1 MPLTKPR
8 IKSKDSNI
16 LILAIDI
23 DNDLYRKTRIS
34 GPLMGRVQNLNGA
47 SQLAL
52 ADPEDSDSN
61 TMFYAVHLYDK
72 MKDEGYLVEVA
83 TVTGSE
89 KEGYEA
95 DKEVARQLELVLNK
109 YKSDECILVTDGPSD
124 ERVLPIIQ
132 SRVKISSV
140 QQVIIK
146 QAEGAENTYYAIMEK
161 LKEPHFARTV
171 FGLPALILILF
182 AVSYFLGTGWIL
194 PVALIG
200 IYLLA
205 KGFGL
210 EEALIN
216 SFKSLGFSIDR
227 MSFVFY
233 MSAILFA
240 ITGVFIAAN
249 NYATKLM
256 ITGNQAVSIAY
267 MVEGFLIVL
276 PIILI
281 LYLIGRFI
289 DVRDARYYFRTF
301 KYAIFIGSAI
311 ILWTLLYSF
320 TEWFMGQIYF
330 SQLVDYIILAI
341 LIGIAVSGASRV
353 MRRRLIRKK
362 NLKGK
367 IVVNDLGA
375 MIGKIAGVDLKRGR
389 MIINTGLGSP
399 ITYSVDKIIDL
410 SDKVIIKQ

>member
-1 MPLTKPR
+1 MPLTKPK

-23 DNDLYRKTRIS
+23 DNDLYRKTGIS

-72 MKDEGYLVEVA
+72 MRDEGYSVEVA

-216 SFKSLGFSIDR
+216 SFKGLGFSIDR

-249 NYATKLM
+249 NYTTKLM

-267 MVEGFLIVL
+267 MVEGFLVVL

-341 LIGIAVSGASRV
+341 FIGVAVSGASRV
-353 MRRRLIRKK
+353 MRRRMIRKK

>member
-1 MPLTKPR
+1 MPLTKPK

-72 MKDEGYLVEVA
+72 MKDEGYSVEVA

-216 SFKSLGFSIDR
+216 SFKGLGFSIDR

-267 MVEGFLIVL
+267 MVEGFLVVL

-311 ILWTLLYSF
+311 ILWTLLFSF

-341 LIGIAVSGASRV
+341 LIGIAVSGISRV
-353 MRRRLIRKK
+353 MRRRFIRKK

>member
-1 MPLTKPR
+1 MPLTKPK

-23 DNDLYRKTRIS
+23 DNDLYRKTGIS

-72 MKDEGYLVEVA
+72 MKDEGYSVEVA

-216 SFKSLGFSIDR
+216 SFKGLGFSIDR

-233 MSAILFA
+233 MSAILFS

-249 NYATKLM
+249 NYTTKLM

-341 LIGIAVSGASRV
+341 FIGVAVSGASRV

>member
-23 DNDLYRKTRIS
+23 DNDLYRKTGIS

-47 SQLAL
+47 AQLAL

-72 MKDEGYLVEVA
+72 MKDDGYLVEVA

-216 SFKSLGFSIDR
+216 SFKGLGFSIDR

-267 MVEGFLIVL
+267 MVEGFLVVL

-330 SQLVDYIILAI
+330 SQLVDYIILAM

-399 ITYSVDKIIDL
+399 ITYSIDKIIDL

>member
-1 MPLTKPR
+1 MPLTKPK

-23 DNDLYRKTRIS
+23 DNDLYRKTGIS

-72 MKDEGYLVEVA
+72 MRDEGYSVEVA

-216 SFKSLGFSIDR
+216 SFKGLGFSIDR

-249 NYATKLM
+249 NYTTKLM

-267 MVEGFLIVL
+267 MVEGFLVVL

-341 LIGIAVSGASRV
+341 FIGVAVSGASRV
-353 MRRRLIRKK
+353 MRRRMIRKK

-375 MIGKIAGVDLKRGR
+375 MIGKIAGVDLKRGK
-389 MIINTGLGSP
+389 MIINTGLGNP

>member
-23 DNDLYRKTRIS
+23 DNDLYRKTGIS

-72 MKDEGYLVEVA
+72 MKDEGYSVEVA

-216 SFKSLGFSIDR
+216 SFKGLGFSIDR

-249 NYATKLM
+249 NYTTKLM

-267 MVEGFLIVL
+267 MVEGFLVVL

-341 LIGIAVSGASRV
+341 FIGVAVSGASRV

>member
-23 DNDLYRKTRIS
+23 DNDLYRKTGIS

-72 MKDEGYLVEVA
+72 MKDEGYSVEVA

-216 SFKSLGFSIDR
+216 SFKGLGFSIDR

-249 NYATKLM
+249 NYTTKLM

-267 MVEGFLIVL
+267 MVEGFLVVL

-341 LIGIAVSGASRV
+341 FIGVAVSGASRV
-353 MRRRLIRKK
+353 MRRRMIRKK

>member
-23 DNDLYRKTRIS
+23 DNDLYRKTGIS

-72 MKDEGYLVEVA
+72 MKDEGYSVEVA

-216 SFKSLGFSIDR
+216 SFKGLGFSIDR

-233 MSAILFA
+233 MSAILFS

-249 NYATKLM
+249 NYTTKLM

-341 LIGIAVSGASRV
+341 FIGVAVSGASRV

>member
-1 MPLTKPR
+1 MPLTKPK

-23 DNDLYRKTRIS
+23 DNDLYRKTGIS
-34 GPLMGRVQNLNGA
+34 GPRMGRVQNLNGA

-72 MKDEGYLVEVA
+72 MKDEGYSVEVA

-216 SFKSLGFSIDR
+216 SFKGLGFSIDR

-249 NYATKLM
+249 NYTTKLM

-267 MVEGFLIVL
+267 MVEGFLVVL

-341 LIGIAVSGASRV
+341 FIGVAVSGASRV

>member
-23 DNDLYRKTRIS
+23 DNDLYRKTGIS

-72 MKDEGYLVEVA
+72 MKDEGYSVEVA

-216 SFKSLGFSIDR
+216 SFKGLGFSIDR

-249 NYATKLM
+249 NYTTKLM

-267 MVEGFLIVL
+267 MVEGFLVVL

-341 LIGIAVSGASRV
+341 LIGVAVSGASRV

-362 NLKGK
+362 SLKGK

-375 MIGKIAGVDLKRGR
+375 MIGKIAGVDLKRGK
-389 MIINTGLGSP
+389 MIINTGLGNP

>member
-216 SFKSLGFSIDR
+216 SFKGLGFSIDR

-267 MVEGFLIVL
+267 MVEGFLVVL

-330 SQLVDYIILAI
+330 SQLVDYIILAM

-362 NLKGK
+362 SLKGK

>member
-1 MPLTKPR
+1 MPATKPR
-8 IKSKDSNI
+8 VKSKESNI
-16 LILAIDI
+16 LILAVDI
-23 DNDLYRKTRIS
+23 DNDLYRKTKIS

-61 TMFYAVHLYDK
+61 TMFYAVHLNDK
-72 MKDEGYLVEVA
+72 MKEEGYSVEVA
-83 TVTGSE
+83 TITGSE

-95 DKEVARQLELVLNK
+95 DKEIARQLELVLNK

-146 QAEGAENTYYAIMEK
+146 QAEGVENAYFTIMEK
-161 LKEPHFARTV
+161 LREPHFARTV
-171 FGLPALILILF
+171 FGLPAMVLILF
-182 AVSYFLGTGWIL
+182 AISYFVGAGWIL

-210 EEALIN
+210 EEAFIE
-216 SFKSLGFSIDR
+216 SFRGLGFSIDR

-233 MSAILFA
+233 VSAILFT
-240 ITGVFIAAN
+240 ITGAFIAVN
-249 NYATKLM
+249 NYATKLA
-256 ITGNQAVSIAY
+256 ITGTQTIAAAY
-267 MVEGFLIVL
+267 AVEGFLTVL

-301 KYAIFIGSAI
+301 KYAILIGSAI

-330 SQLVDYIILAI
+330 SQLVNYIIIAI

-375 MIGKIAGVDLKRGR
+375 MIGKIAGIDLKRGR

>member
-1 MPLTKPR
+1 MPLTKPK

-23 DNDLYRKTRIS
+23 DNDLYRKTGIS

-72 MKDEGYLVEVA
+72 MKDEGYSVEVA

-240 ITGVFIAAN
+240 VTGVFIAAN

-267 MVEGFLIVL
+267 MVEGFLIIL

-341 LIGIAVSGASRV
+341 LIGVAVSGASRV

>member
-1 MPLTKPR
+1 MPLTKPK

-362 NLKGK
+362 SLKGK

-375 MIGKIAGVDLKRGR
+375 MIGKIAGVDLKRGK
-389 MIINTGLGSP
+389 MIINTGLGNP

>member
-23 DNDLYRKTRIS
+23 DNDLYRKTGIS

-72 MKDEGYLVEVA
+72 MKDEGYSVEVA

-216 SFKSLGFSIDR
+216 SFKGLGFSIDR

-249 NYATKLM
+249 NYTTKLM

-267 MVEGFLIVL
+267 MVEGFLVVL

-341 LIGIAVSGASRV
+341 LIGVAVSGASRV

>member
-1 MPLTKPR
+1 
-8 IKSKDSNI
+8 
-16 LILAIDI
+16 
-23 DNDLYRKTRIS
+23 
-34 GPLMGRVQNLNGA
+34 
-47 SQLAL
+47 
-52 ADPEDSDSN
+52 
-61 TMFYAVHLYDK
+61 
-72 MKDEGYLVEVA
+72 
-83 TVTGSE
+83 
-89 KEGYEA
+89 
-95 DKEVARQLELVLNK
+95 
-109 YKSDECILVTDGPSD
+109 
-124 ERVLPIIQ
+124 
-132 SRVKISSV
+132 
-140 QQVIIK
+140 
-146 QAEGAENTYYAIMEK
+146 MEK

-182 AVSYFLGTGWIL
+182 A
-194 PVALIG
+194 
-200 IYLLA
+200 
-205 KGFGL
+205 
-210 EEALIN
+210 
-216 SFKSLGFSIDR
+216 
-227 MSFVFY
+227 
-233 MSAILFA
+233 

-249 NYATKLM
+249 NYTTKLM

-267 MVEGFLIVL
+267 MVEGFLVVL

-341 LIGIAVSGASRV
+341 LIGVAVSGASRV

-362 NLKGK
+362 SLKGK

-375 MIGKIAGVDLKRGR
+375 MIGKIAGVDLKRGK
-389 MIINTGLGSP
+389 MIINTGLGNP

>member
-1 MPLTKPR
+1 MTKPR
-8 IKSKDSNI
+8 IKDKNSNI

-47 SQLAL
+47 AQLAL

-72 MKDEGYLVEVA
+72 MKEDGYSVEVA

-95 DKEVARQLELVLNK
+95 DKEVGRQLELVLNK

-140 QQVIIK
+140 QQVVIK
-146 QAEGAENTYYAIMEK
+146 QAEGAENAYYAIMEK

-171 FGLPALILILF
+171 FGLPAVILILF
-182 AVSYFLGTGWIL
+182 AVSYLVGAGWIL

-205 KGFGL
+205 KSFGL

-216 SFKSLGFSIDR
+216 SFRGLGFSIDR

-240 ITGVFIAAN
+240 VTGAFVAAN
-249 NYATKLM
+249 NYATKLV
-256 ITGNQAVSIAY
+256 ITGNQAIAIAY
-267 MVEGFLIVL
+267 LVEGFLTIL
-276 PIILI
+276 PIVLI

-289 DVRDARYYFRTF
+289 DVRDARYYFRAF
-301 KYAIFIGSAI
+301 KYAVLIGSSI

-320 TEWFMGQIYF
+320 TEWFIGQIYF
-330 SQLVDYIILAI
+330 SQLVDYVLLAM
-341 LIGIAVSGASRV
+341 LIGAGVSGASRM
-353 MRRRLIRKK
+353 MRRRVIRKK

-375 MIGKIAGVDLKRGR
+375 MIGKIAGIDLKRGR

-410 SDKVIIKQ
+410 SDKVIVKQ

>member
-1 MPLTKPR
+1 MR
-8 IKSKDSNI
+8 
-16 LILAIDI
+16 
-23 DNDLYRKTRIS
+23 
-34 GPLMGRVQNLNGA
+34 
-47 SQLAL
+47 
-52 ADPEDSDSN
+52 
-61 TMFYAVHLYDK
+61 
-72 MKDEGYLVEVA
+72 DEGYSVEVA

-216 SFKSLGFSIDR
+216 SFKGLGFSIDR

-249 NYATKLM
+249 NYTTKLM

-267 MVEGFLIVL
+267 MVEGFLVVL

-341 LIGIAVSGASRV
+341 LIGVAVSGASRV

-362 NLKGK
+362 SLKGK

-375 MIGKIAGVDLKRGR
+375 MIGKIAGVDLKRGK
-389 MIINTGLGSP
+389 MIINTGLGNP

>member
-23 DNDLYRKTRIS
+23 DNDLYRKTGIS

-72 MKDEGYLVEVA
+72 MKDEGYSVEVA

-216 SFKSLGFSIDR
+216 SFKGLGFSIDR

-249 NYATKLM
+249 NYTTKLM

-267 MVEGFLIVL
+267 MVEGFLVVL

>member
-1 MPLTKPR
+1 
-8 IKSKDSNI
+8 
-16 LILAIDI
+16 
-23 DNDLYRKTRIS
+23 
-34 GPLMGRVQNLNGA
+34 
-47 SQLAL
+47 
-52 ADPEDSDSN
+52 
-61 TMFYAVHLYDK
+61 
-72 MKDEGYLVEVA
+72 
-83 TVTGSE
+83 
-89 KEGYEA
+89 
-95 DKEVARQLELVLNK
+95 
-109 YKSDECILVTDGPSD
+109 
-124 ERVLPIIQ
+124 
-132 SRVKISSV
+132 
-140 QQVIIK
+140 
-146 QAEGAENTYYAIMEK
+146 
-161 LKEPHFARTV
+161 
-171 FGLPALILILF
+171 
-182 AVSYFLGTGWIL
+182 
-194 PVALIG
+194 
-200 IYLLA
+200 
-205 KGFGL
+205 
-210 EEALIN
+210 
-216 SFKSLGFSIDR
+216 
-227 MSFVFY
+227 
-233 MSAILFA
+233 
-240 ITGVFIAAN
+240 
-249 NYATKLM
+249 M

-267 MVEGFLIVL
+267 MVEGFLIIL

-341 LIGIAVSGASRV
+341 LIGVAVSGASRV

>member
-1 MPLTKPR
+1 MPLTKPK

-23 DNDLYRKTRIS
+23 DNDLYRKTGIS

-72 MKDEGYLVEVA
+72 MKDEGYSVEVA

-216 SFKSLGFSIDR
+216 SFKGLGFSIDR

-249 NYATKLM
+249 NYTTKLM

-267 MVEGFLIVL
+267 MVEGFLVVL

-341 LIGIAVSGASRV
+341 LIGVAVSGASRV

-362 NLKGK
+362 SLKGK

-375 MIGKIAGVDLKRGR
+375 MIGKIAGVDLKRGK
-389 MIINTGLGSP
+389 MIINTGLGNP

>member
-1 MPLTKPR
+1 MPLTKPK

-109 YKSDECILVTDGPSD
+109 YKSDECIRVTDGPSD

-132 SRVKISSV
+132 SRVKRSSV